1 MLKTYVKPKA
11 FAQGGKMKK
20 PGAPN
25 PLNPTK
31 DKDSFISNAVD
42 MSPATKKQMMALR
55 QAMMYFTG
63 VSPKNK

>member
-1 MLKTYVKPKA
+1 MLKTYVKPRTM
-11 FAQGGKMKK
+11 AQGGMMKK
-20 PGAPN
+20 AGAPV

-31 DKDSFISNAVD
+31 DNNSFISNAVD
-42 MSPATKKQMMALR
+42 MSPSVKKQMMALR